1 MDWVL
6 ALSIM
11 LGVVSVQLM
20 IGIPVAFA
28 FLAANIV
35 GAVVF
40 LGGMNAVM
48 SFPLESLESLGKFSL
63 TPIPMFILMGEL
75 LFHTGVAI
83 QAIGAIDRLIV
94 RVPGRMA
101 VVALL
106 GGTAFA
112 SLSGSTIASTAL
124 IGNTLLPKMLDQG
137 YDKRLAMGSI
147 MSVGGIA
154 MLIPPSA
161 LAVLL
166 ASLAEQSV
174 AALLIAGIV
183 PGLLMAAFFVAY
195 VIIRCRLQPELAPT
209 EPSVDHRPEWRPVLV
224 HVLPLFLIFAAV
236 LGSMFG
242 GFASPTEA
250 SAIGC
255 VATAITCIGYRR
267 LTLKSLQVSMI
278 ETAKITGMILFIIA
292 GSQTFAQI
300 LAVSG
305 GSQGLLNALTGSNLT
320 AMSIV
325 LVMLGILLFLG
336 CFMDQVSMIL
346 LTLPFYI
353 PLAMS
358 HHIDM
363 TWLMLLILV
372 AMELSLLTPPFGLL
386 LFVMKGVAPRDIPLS
401 SVYAAAA
408 PFVALKLL
416 VLAILV
422 FWPRL
427 ATWLPD
433 LILK

>member
-1 MDWVL
+1 MHWTS

-11 LGVVSVQLM
+11 LGLVSVQLLL
-20 IGIPVAFA
+20 GVPVAFA
-28 FLAANIV
+28 FLAANVI
-35 GAVVF
+35 GAILF
-40 LGGMNAVM
+40 LGGIGATL
-48 SFPLESLESLGKFSL
+48 SFPLESLEAIGRYSL
-63 TPIPMFILMGEL
+63 TSIPMFILMGEL

-83 QAIGAIDRLIV
+83 QAIGAIDKLIV
-94 RVPGRMA
+94 RIPGRMA

-124 IGNTLLPKMLDQG
+124 IGNTLLPKMIDQG
-137 YDKRLAMGSI
+137 YEKKLAMGSI

-166 ASLAEQSV
+166 ASLAEQSI
-174 AALLIAGIV
+174 ADLLIAGIV
-183 PGLLMAAFFVAY
+183 PGLLMAFLFIAY
-195 VIIRCRLQPELAPT
+195 VIVRCRIDPSLAPP
-209 EPSVDHRPEWRPVLV
+209 EPVTARKVEWRPVMV
-224 HVLPLFLIFAAV
+224 YVAPLFLIFAAV

-242 GFASPTEA
+242 GYASPTEA

-255 VATAITCIGYRR
+255 VATAITCMGYRR
-267 LTLKSLQVSMI
+267 LTLKSLRVSVV
-278 ETAKITGMILFIIA
+278 ETAKISGMILFIIV

-300 LAVSG
+300 LSVSG
-305 GSQGLLNALTGSNLT
+305 GTSGLLSALAGGALQP
-320 AMSIV
+320 MGVV
-325 LVMLGILLFLG
+325 LIMLGILLFLG

-346 LTLPFYI
+346 LTLPFFV
-353 PLAMS
+353 PLALS

-372 AMELSLLTPPFGLL
+372 AMEISLLTPPFGLL
-386 LFVMKGVAPRDIPLS
+386 LFVMKGVAPKGITLTN
-401 SVYAAAA
+401 VYGAAA
-408 PFVALKLL
+408 PFVVLKLS

-422 FWPRL
+422 LWPQL
-427 ATWLPD
+427 ATWLPN
-433 LILK
+433 LIRK